1 MSLRSWIALIPASIM
16 VSSPEVARV
25 PKAELDRGRGRLCHF
40 PSCSKENMPYGN
52 HLFQC
57 HGEARMM
64 SLVASP
70 RRQRPLQEPRGWIW
84 YWGLVD
90 RVTYVTDK
98 AYAIRSTISPSTTQR
113 RRGQRLRARPESPR
127 AIELVECRVW
137 LGTMHASC
145 GRHTQARSL
154 IFMSGVTPAI
164 HPWKGQLF
172 QKAHRGCRQM
182 MLWALLQFKCPL
194 CAKGM
199 GSWT

>member
-1 MSLRSWIALIPASIM
+1 M

-25 PKAELDRGRGRLCHF
+25 PKAELDRGRGRLRHF
-40 PSCSKENMPYGN
+40 PSCSKENMPYEN

-57 HGEARMM
+57 HGEAPMM

-113 RRGQRLRARPESPR
+113 RRGQRLRARPESPQGYW
-127 AIELVECRVW
+127 AGGMSSLVGHNACIMRQ
-137 LGTMHASC
+137 A
-145 GRHTQARSL
+145 HTSQESHLHVRIDTSN
-154 IFMSGVTPAI
+154 SSP
-164 HPWKGQLF
+164 K
-172 QKAHRGCRQM
+172 
-182 MLWALLQFKCPL
+182 WATLPKSP
-194 CAKGM
+194 
-199 GSWT
+199 